1 MSNRFQEIYERN
13 EWTHGSGEGSLEIQT
28 RGYRAFLQDFL
39 AKKNIRTVVDM
50 GCGDWQFS
58 KLIDWTGIDYH
69 GFDVAPVVISNNVDQ
84 FASDKVSFS
93 LYSGN
98 ADELPP
104 ADLLIVKDVLM
115 HLPNQVVLDFLPN
128 LKKYKYAL
136 ITNCTNPIN
145 PNDVNKDIQPGD
157 FRYIDLRMSPF
168 NLESSLVYSF
178 SKIET
183 GWISKLRTMYHGFPG
198 WKKLT
203 LLVDNSGD
211 PKA

>member
-1 MSNRFQEIYERN
+1 MSNRFEEIYERN

-58 KLIDWTGIDYH
+58 KLINWSGIGYQ
-69 GFDVAPVVISNNVDQ
+69 GFDVVPVVISNNTDR
-84 FASDKVSFS
+84 FASDNVSFS
-93 LYSGN
+93 LFSGN

-168 NLESSLVYSF
+168 NLESSLVYTF
-178 SKIET
+178 DKIET
-183 GWISKLRTMYHGFPG
+183 DWMSKLRTMYRGFPG
-198 WKKLT
+198 WRKLV
-203 LLVDNSGD
+203 LLVDHSRG
-211 PKA
+211 A